1 MNNDVTL
8 TNLMTAVQFVQAPT
22 GRRLAVMDAEDW
34 IDLMEWLEE
43 AEDRQIIRAN
53 LERLRA
59 GPEASGALL
68 LEAVLDEL

>member
-1 MNNDVTL
+1 
-8 TNLMTAVQFVQAPT
+8 
-22 GRRLAVMDAEDW
+22 MDAEDW

-53 LERLRA
+53 LERLRV